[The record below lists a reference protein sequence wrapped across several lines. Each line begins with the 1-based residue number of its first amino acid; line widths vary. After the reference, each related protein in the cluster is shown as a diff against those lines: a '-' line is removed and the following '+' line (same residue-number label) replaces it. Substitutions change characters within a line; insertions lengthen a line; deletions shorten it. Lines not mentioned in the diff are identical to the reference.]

1 MQNDEHN
8 KEKVAPQ
15 SSLGRLENYLRP
27 GESINVRI
35 VMPLGEPVAGQPR
48 NWQRFQVAQ
57 LVPGM
62 EKYPFN
68 DPDEVED
75 LTPDTWFE
83 GNTIAACLLQ
93 LVAHLD
99 NERPMTE
106 SEAQAVAYLL
116 SKGKTINSLQREKFT
131 KYLEGLKVERI

>member
-57 LVPGM
+57 LVPGT
-62 EKYPFN
+62 EKYPFY
-68 DPDEVED
+68 DPAEVED

-99 NERPMTE
+99 NERPMTDD
-106 SEAQAVAYLL
+106 EAKAIAHKV
-116 SKGKTINSLQREKFT
+116 SRGDRITNIDRDKFT
-131 KYLEGLKVERI
+131 KYMTGLKVENI